1 MKKFLAI
8 LLIAI
13 IVCEEAPDKSQSL
26 PEIIGD
32 TLKEIYEALE
42 NIGAIEKM
50 KKLLSQGKKIV
61 VGLCCTFVSK
71 KQCIDF
77 CQSIYGMI

>member
-13 IVCEEAPDKSQSL
+13 IVCEEAPDKSESL

-42 NIGAIEKM
+42 NIGAIEKL
-50 KKLLSQGKKIV
+50 KKLLDQGKKAV
-61 VGLCCTFVSK
+61 VKLCCRYVSK